1 MSNWD
6 AALDAAMENHYIQQD
21 LLEERIQETLTTE
34 EHDPFKW
41 FNVWEAIANS
51 SFTKEQEIEFE
62 ALLRA
67 KDVKA
72 LEMIIDLSTQY
83 QRYFIEKDIDNE

>member
-6 AALDAAMENHYIQQD
+6 AALDACMEQAAVDAD
-21 LLEERIQETLTTE
+21 LREERIEEALATE
-34 EHDPFKW
+34 DHDPCKW

-51 SFTKEQEIEFE
+51 SFTKKQEIEFE

>member
-34 EHDPFKW
+34 EHDPCKW

-72 LEMIIDLSTQY
+72 LEMIIDLSAQY